1 MGEVVGTGH
10 PPEGA
15 PPRPV
20 APASGTVLPAP
31 DGTTAT
37 GAGAGEPRADRRLRP
52 PTLRVTMLIGAAII
66 LATVLYLGRDALG
79 PFILG
84 LFLVYL
90 LDPLVSLLGRWA
102 RLPRWL
108 AILAIYVGVVLG
120 LIIVIRITIPPLIEQ
135 ISLLIQ
141 QLPSL
146 LQSWITGLEQAIAD
160 LELLP
165 TDVRDELVRVLEEF
179 SASLTGTG
187 GAGNG
192 LPSELLAWLVQFDI
206 AGPVARAV
214 SAFFAYLVI
223 PIFVFYL
230 LKDRPALVASVH
242 GALPAE
248 WRPDIRAVTTIVDR
262 VFARWLRGQLLLGLV
277 VGLAT
282 FVGLEAIAWLGIAP
296 VFGDFAVL
304 LAIIAG
310 VLELVPIIGPIISA
324 IPIVLIGATDGVQGA
339 VAGLALAFAV
349 QQIEN
354 NFLVPKIQGDATD
367 LHPALV
373 IAGIVIGG
381 AIGGILGAI
390 LALPVSA
397 AFRDVVRYLMQRL
410 DPEPVPV
417 EPALAAALRPA
428 DWRTAGTAGDGPS
441 ASRGQSIGDGP
452 SIGGSVGMSESSS
465 DEASEAAL
473 PVAGGRV
480 APSAGTDATPPTGRA

>member
-1 MGEVVGTGH
+1 
-10 PPEGA
+10 
-15 PPRPV
+15 
-20 APASGTVLPAP
+20 
-31 DGTTAT
+31 
-37 GAGAGEPRADRRLRP
+37 
-52 PTLRVTMLIGAAII
+52 MLIGAAVV
-66 LATVLYLGRDALG
+66 LATVLYLGRSALG

-90 LDPLVSLLGRWA
+90 LDPLVSLLARRV

-108 AILAIYVGVVLG
+108 AILFIYVGIVAGLVV
-120 LIIVIRITIPPLIEQ
+120 VVRITVPPLIEQ
-135 ISLLIQ
+135 VSLLVQ

-146 LQSWITGLEQAIAD
+146 LQSWITALERTIAD
-160 LELLP
+160 LQLLP
-165 TDVRDELVRVLEEF
+165 GDVRDELIRVLEDF
-179 SASLTGTG
+179 SASLTGSG
-187 GAGNG
+187 GASNG
-192 LPSELLAWLVQFDI
+192 WTSEVFAWLLQFDI

-230 LKDRPALVASVH
+230 LKDRPALVASIH

-248 WRPDIRAVTTIVDR
+248 WGPDLRAVTTIVDR

-282 FVGLEAIAWLGIAP
+282 FVGLEAIAMLGIAP
-296 VFGDFAVL
+296 AFADFAVL

-339 VAGLALAFAV
+339 LAGLAISFAV

-381 AIGGILGAI
+381 SIGGILGAI

-397 AFRDVVRYLMQRL
+397 AFRDVVRYLMRRL
-410 DPEPVPV
+410 DPVPMPV

-428 DWRTAGTAGDGPS
+428 EWRNAAR
-441 ASRGQSIGDGP
+441 AL
-452 SIGGSVGMSESSS
+452 
-465 DEASEAAL
+465 EAATSGS
-473 PVAGGRV
+473 PG
-480 APSAGTDATPPTGRA
+480 PPPAESPRGS

>member
-1 MGEVVGTGH
+1 MDEVVRAD
-10 PPEGA
+10 PASPGA
-15 PPRPV
+15 PPEV
-20 APASGTVLPAP
+20 AAPGSATSPAQAP
-31 DGTTAT
+31 H
-37 GAGAGEPRADRRLRP
+37 RLDRRLRA
-52 PTLRVTMLIGAAII
+52 PTLRVAMLLGATSIV
-66 LATVLYLGRDALG
+66 ATVLYLGRDALG

-90 LDPLVSLLGRWA
+90 LDPLVTLLGRRV

-108 AILAIYVGVVLG
+108 AIALLYVGVVL
-120 LIIVIRITIPPLIEQ
+120 LVIVVIRVTVPPLVEQ
-135 ISLLIQ
+135 ITLLVQ
-141 QLPSL
+141 QLPDL
-146 LQSWITGLEQAIAD
+146 LQSWIVGLERAIAD

-165 TDVRDELVRVLEEF
+165 TDVRNELIRVLEEY

-187 GAGNG
+187 GASN
-192 LPSELLAWLVQFDI
+192 AWLQDLFAWLLQFDI

-230 LKDRPALVASVH
+230 LKDRPALVAAVH

-248 WRPDIRAVTTIVDR
+248 WRPDIRAISTIVDR

-282 FVGLEAIAWLGIAP
+282 FVGLEAIAMLGIAP
-296 VFGDFAVL
+296 VFADFAIL

-324 IPIVLIGATDGVQGA
+324 VPIVLIGATDGVQGA
-339 VAGLALAFAV
+339 LAGLLVAFAV

-367 LHPALV
+367 LHPSIV

-390 LALPVSA
+390 LALPASA
-397 AFRDVVRYLMQRL
+397 AFRDVIRYLMLRL
-410 DPEPVPV
+410 DPLPTAV
-417 EPALAAALRPA
+417 EPALAAALKPA
-428 DWRTAGTAGDGPS
+428 VWRTVTVTDQTGARADS
-441 ASRGQSIGDGP
+441 ATSRGP
-452 SIGGSVGMSESSS
+452 R
-465 DEASEAAL
+465 
-473 PVAGGRV
+473 P
-480 APSAGTDATPPTGRA
+480 GTDAPGEPAAQQEPAAQREPAAPPAAPPTADIHADPGVPDAGGGA

>member
-1 MGEVVGTGH
+1 MSPSE
-10 PPEGA
+10 
-15 PPRPV
+15 
-20 APASGTVLPAP
+20 APAPL
-31 DGTTAT
+31 
-37 GAGAGEPRADRRLRP
+37 DRRLRP
-52 PTLRVTMLIGAAII
+52 PTLRVTMLLGAGIVM
-66 LATVLYLGRDALG
+66 ATVLYLGRDALG

-90 LDPLVSLLGRWA
+90 LDPLVSILARRV

-108 AILAIYVGVVLG
+108 AILLIYVGIVAGLVV
-120 LIIVIRITIPPLIEQ
+120 IVRITVPPLIEQ
-135 ISLLIQ
+135 ISLLVQ

-146 LQSWITGLEQAIAD
+146 LQSWITALERTIAD
-160 LELLP
+160 LQLLP
-165 TDVRDELVRVLEEF
+165 VDVRDELIRVLEDF

-187 GAGNG
+187 GASNG
-192 LPSELLAWLVQFDI
+192 WTSDVLAWLLQFDI

-230 LKDRPALVASVH
+230 LKDRPALVESIH

-248 WRPDIRAVTTIVDR
+248 WGPDLRAVTTIVDR

-277 VGLAT
+277 VGLGT
-282 FVGLEAIAWLGIAP
+282 FVGLEAIAMLGIAP
-296 VFGDFAVL
+296 VFADFAVL

-339 VAGLALAFAV
+339 LFGLAVAFAV

-381 AIGGILGAI
+381 SIGGILGAI

-397 AFRDVVRYLMQRL
+397 AFRDVVRYLMRRL
-410 DPEPVPV
+410 DPVPMPV

-428 DWRTAGTAGDGPS
+428 DWRTAARTLEEASAGSTDPPPGGSGSGGSAAGGSATAGK
-441 ASRGQSIGDGP
+441 ASTG
-452 SIGGSVGMSESSS
+452 V
-465 DEASEAAL
+465 
-473 PVAGGRV
+473 
-480 APSAGTDATPPTGRA
+480 PSAGSAEDTATTKVDPPGGSARGS